1 MESPRAGAATG
12 HTILNQAGRRLL
24 LLLFMIQ
31 SFNCE
36 SFNFDGAAK
45 AQAQYQYASKLR
57 IGVILRQMNPAYAGS
72 KEEQIIYLQEVQRK
86 SIGNWR
92 WSPFT
97 RARISPLSAA
107 VWERRRSSV
116 LWFHVAI

>member
-1 MESPRAGAATG
+1 MATG
-12 HTILNQAGRRLL
+12 HTILNQAGRRLMW
-24 LLLFMIQ
+24 LLFVIQ
-31 SFNCE
+31 SFNFE

-57 IGVILRQMNPAYAGS
+57 IGTILRQMNPAYAGS
-72 KEEQIIYLQEVQRK
+72 KEEQIIYVQDVQRK

-92 WSPFT
+92 WSPFA
-97 RARISPLSAA
+97 RARISALSAA